1 MLIEFSEFN
10 AKLLIPFIFPIFN
23 QIQNYS
29 EDAYIVKD
37 NHLFKAFIY
46 FLGYIFAVIFLIILK
61 ITTRKTDSEKKKSD
75 YINNNQKKEGIIDAL
90 LKKEE
95 KKG

>member
-37 NHLFKAFIY
+37 N
-46 FLGYIFAVIFLIILK
+46 
-61 ITTRKTDSEKKKSD
+61 
-75 YINNNQKKEGIIDAL
+75 L
-90 LKKEE
+90 LY
-95 KKG
+95 